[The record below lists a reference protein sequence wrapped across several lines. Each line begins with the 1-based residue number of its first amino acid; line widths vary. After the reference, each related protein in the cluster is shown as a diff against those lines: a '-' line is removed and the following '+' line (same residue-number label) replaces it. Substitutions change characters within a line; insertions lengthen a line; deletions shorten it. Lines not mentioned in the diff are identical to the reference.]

1 MSDRQVPIGFFGA
14 HTDRYSVNNQAV
26 LEREL
31 QVMRDAGVETLRVG
45 MDQQRGQPPIL
56 EVPEDV

>member
-1 MSDRQVPIGFFGA
+1 MSGHIPLTAVNREVSSMSDRQVPIGFFGA

-31 QVMRDAGVETLRVG
+31 QVMKDAGY
-45 MDQQRGQPPIL
+45 IK
-56 EVPEDV
+56 